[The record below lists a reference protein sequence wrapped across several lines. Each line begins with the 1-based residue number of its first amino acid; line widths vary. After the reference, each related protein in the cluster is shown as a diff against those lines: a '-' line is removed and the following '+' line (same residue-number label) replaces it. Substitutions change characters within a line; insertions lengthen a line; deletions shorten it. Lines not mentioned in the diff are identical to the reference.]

1 MTQLLIYFPGLIF
14 LKSCVNTGF
23 LGVWRGD
30 GYCHIGIL
38 SSHRYAIV
46 KLIFLFYSDY
56 KAMDLDLKSIVGGH
70 LERSKFS
77 FLVLYAPFLLLNLN
91 L

>member
-1 MTQLLIYFPGLIF
+1 MGIAILAFF
-14 LKSCVNTGF
+14 H
-23 LGVWRGD
+23 
-30 GYCHIGIL
+30 HIGMPLL
-38 SSHRYAIV
+38 S
-46 KLIFLFYSDY
+46 LIFLFYSDY
-56 KAMDLDLKSIVGGH
+56 KARDLDLKSIVGGH